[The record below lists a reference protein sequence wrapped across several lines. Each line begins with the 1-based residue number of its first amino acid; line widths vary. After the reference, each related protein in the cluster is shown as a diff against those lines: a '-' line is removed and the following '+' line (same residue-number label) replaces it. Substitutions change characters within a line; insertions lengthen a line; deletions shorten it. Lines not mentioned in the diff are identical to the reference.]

1 MTSKNSF
8 FKLLWEDLRQR
19 LWSIILA
26 MVVIILPITIVVLL
40 QISSAVGREIYWRDV
55 EACFKDDFPWY
66 YLVAVVGAFIC
77 ACCSFGYLFSKKKVD
92 FFHGL
97 PVGRTKQFAMRYVSG
112 VLVYLVPNLLM
123 LLTNAVII
131 AAAGGFSVEM
141 AKIMFHG
148 LCYHLLGFLV
158 MYSAFCI
165 CIFLV
170 GNLFVLFAVA
180 GWMFAYVPAAVL
192 LYEGMREAFY
202 KTYSYQ
208 NNSFFDLM
216 KPFRFFSPFYYYCG
230 WMPNAADRG
239 GIGAGVFIFQNLFY
253 LAVLVVLGYV
263 LYRIRPSEGAGK
275 AIVFS
280 WAKPLVRISSELIIG
295 VGAAFL
301 FYGMVGNQRIDSG
314 WIVFGG
320 ILGVVLSHMFIE
332 SVLHYDVRK
341 CFADKLSMAAA
352 AVVAVAFT
360 LGMRY
365 DVTGYDTYLPKQKQ
379 IVSADIQTEDTQSR
393 QIVSGEYRTSVT
405 MTDMNLLYPFL
416 KECRNRNMEN
426 SYEGATQ
433 TVRFVMRLKNGK
445 QVYRRYVIPE
455 ALFEAHYGVLF
466 NSAEYKAD
474 YLKGIKALM
483 QTPERLQAVS
493 FSMEEHTLTYSD
505 ALTTAD
511 KKELLAAL
519 TTGYERMDWQTRYYT
534 APRFLIELQVDYAGK
549 ADSHASNRIFRLPVY
564 DCYTETIAF
573 AKRKGF
579 RGLEARDWSKVES
592 VTLAEGYSYTKIYP
606 STDMYLS
613 EEENDIRVKD
623 YGEILVDRKDWERL
637 YELCVWDELLES
649 SVMNTM
655 HGYYVTIK
663 VYTDAYGNFVWNQ
676 YRIKKGA
683 DLSFL
688 QQ

>member
-26 MVVIILPITIVVLL
+26 MVVIILPVTISVLL
-40 QISSAVGREIYWRDV
+40 QISRAEGREIYWEDV
-55 EACFKDDFPWY
+55 ETCFQNDFPWY

-77 ACCSFGYLFSKKKVD
+77 AFCSFGYLFSKKKVD

-123 LLTNAVII
+123 ILTNVVII
-131 AAAGGFSVEM
+131 AAVGGFSVEM
-141 AKIMFHG
+141 AKTMFFG
-148 LCYHLLGFLV
+148 FCYHLLGFLV

-192 LYEGMREAFY
+192 LYEGMRQAFY

-208 NNSFFDLM
+208 NNSLFDLM

-230 WMPNAADRG
+230 WMLNATDRG
-239 GIGAGVFIFQNLFY
+239 GIGTGVFLFQNLFY
-253 LAVLVVLGYV
+253 LAVLVALGYV

-301 FYGMVGNQRIDSG
+301 FYGMVGNRRIDSG

-341 CFADKLSMAAA
+341 CFADKLSMLAA

-360 LGMRY
+360 IGMRY

-379 IVSADIQTEDTQSR
+379 IVSVDIQTEDTRSV
-393 QIVSGEYRTSVT
+393 QIVSKEYRDSVT

-416 KECRNRNMEN
+416 QECRDRNMER
-426 SYEGATQ
+426 ATQ

-445 QVYRRYVIPE
+445 QVYRRYTIPA
-455 ALFEAHYGVLF
+455 ALLEAHYGVLF

-474 YLKGIKALM
+474 YLKGIKSLA
-483 QTPERLQAVS
+483 QDPEQLWRIS

-511 KKELLAAL
+511 KKELLASLIA
-519 TTGYERMDWQTRYYT
+519 GYERMDWQTRYYT
-534 APRFLIELQVDYAGK
+534 TPRFLIELQVNYA
-549 ADSHASNRIFRLPVY
+549 AESDLYRATRSFVLPVY

-592 VTLAEGYSYTKIYP
+592 VTLQGGYVDRYSSEGNSI
-606 STDMYLS
+606 STQIS
-613 EEENDIRVKD
+613 
-623 YGEILVDRKDWERL
+623 GEISVDRKDWERL
-637 YELCVWDELLES
+637 YELCVWEDFLPY
-649 SVMNTM
+649 SVNTTR
-655 HGYYVTIK
+655 GYRVSIK
-663 VYTDAYGNFVWNQ
+663 VYTDEYGNFVWN
-676 YRIKKGA
+676 YYWVKAGA

>member
-40 QISSAVGREIYWRDV
+40 QISSAEGRLSDALWRSV
-55 EACFKDDFPWY
+55 EYCFRDDSPWY

-97 PVGRTKQFAMRYVSG
+97 PVGRTKQFVMRYVSG

-123 LLTNAVII
+123 LLTNVVII
-131 AAAGGFSVEM
+131 AAAGGFSGGM
-141 AKIMFHG
+141 AKTMFFG
-148 LCYHLLGFLV
+148 LRYHLLGFLV

-192 LYEGMREAFY
+192 LYEGMRQAFY

-208 NNSFFDLM
+208 NSSFFDLM

-230 WMPNAADRG
+230 WMPNATDRG
-239 GIGAGVFIFQNLFY
+239 GIDAGVFLFQNLFY
-253 LAVLVVLGYV
+253 LVVLVVLGYV

-416 KECRNRNMEN
+416 QECRDRNMEN

-455 ALFEAHYGVLF
+455 ALFEAHYGILF

-474 YLKGIKALM
+474 YLKGIKSLM
-483 QTPERLQAVS
+483 QNMEQLQEVS
-493 FSMEEHTLTYSD
+493 FSMEEHTLMYSD

-511 KKELLAAL
+511 KKELLASLIA
-519 TTGYERMDWQTRYYT
+519 GYERMDWQTRYYT
-534 APRFLIELQVDYAGK
+534 TPRFLIELHVNYAAGP
-549 ADSHASNRIFRLPVY
+549 DLYRSNRSFVLPVY

-592 VTLAEGYSYTKIYP
+592 VTLQGGYV
-606 STDMYLS
+606 DMYS
-613 EEENDIRVKD
+613 SGEGNSISTQIS
-623 YGEILVDRKDWERL
+623 GEISVDRKDWERL
-637 YELCVWDELLES
+637 YELCVWEDFLQC
-649 SVMNTM
+649 SVNTTSG
-655 HGYYVTIK
+655 HRVSIK
-663 VYTDAYGNFVWNQ
+663 VYTDAYGNFVWN
-676 YRIKKGA
+676 YYWIKKGA

-688 QQ
+688 KQ

>member
-26 MVVIILPITIVVLL
+26 MVVIILPITIAVLL
-40 QISSAVGREIYWRDV
+40 QISRAEDRLSNALWRDV
-55 EACFKDDFPWY
+55 EYCFRDDFAWY

-77 ACCSFGYLFSKKKVD
+77 AGCSFGYLFSKKKVD

-131 AAAGGFSVEM
+131 VVAGGFSGGM
-141 AKIMFHG
+141 AKTMFFG
-148 LCYHLLGFLV
+148 LRYHLLGFLV

-192 LYEGMREAFY
+192 LYEGMRQAFY

-208 NNSFFDLM
+208 NSSFFDLM

-230 WMPNAADRG
+230 WMPNATDRG
-239 GIGAGVFIFQNLFY
+239 GIGAGVFLFQNLFY

-379 IVSADIQTEDTQSR
+379 IVSVDIQTEDTQSR
-393 QIVSGEYRTSVT
+393 QIVSREYRTSVT

-416 KECRNRNMEN
+416 QECRDRNMEN
-426 SYEGATQ
+426 SYEGDTQ

-445 QVYRRYVIPE
+445 QVYRRYIIPE

-474 YLKGIKALM
+474 YLKGIKSLM
-483 QTPERLQAVS
+483 QNMEQLQEVS
-493 FSMEEHTLTYSD
+493 FSMEEHTLMYSD

-511 KKELLAAL
+511 KKELLASLIA
-519 TTGYERMDWQTRYYT
+519 GYERMDWQTRYYT
-534 APRFLIELQVDYAGK
+534 TPRFLIELQVNYVNYAAGS
-549 ADSHASNRIFRLPVY
+549 DLYRSNRSFVLPVY

-592 VTLAEGYSYTKIYP
+592 VTLQGGYV
-606 STDMYLS
+606 DMYS
-613 EEENDIRVKD
+613 SGAENSISKRYEYD
-623 YGEILVDRKDWERL
+623 EISVDRKDWERL
-637 YELCVWDELLES
+637 YELCVWEDFLQC
-649 SVMNTM
+649 SVNTRSDLR
-655 HGYYVTIK
+655 VSIK
-663 VYTDAYGNFVWNQ
+663 VYTDEYGNFVWN
-676 YRIKKGA
+676 YYWIKKGA

-688 QQ
+688 KQ